1 MKKFLAVLLVVLS
14 GAVALFADD
23 VADVK
28 AVIVKDLELVA
39 KGDFAGSFA
48 LYAPD
53 YRETGSDGNNITYEH
68 CKVIMLAVD
77 GKHPE
82 EFLLM
87 AAIAENNGA
96 MPSAEAVEQ
105 LRAAARAPE
114 IVKKYEELLPQ
125 VIAQAKSLAE
135 QHLKTL
141 EFVSVEVD
149 GDKAVAVIEYDSKDE
164 ETGKVRREIETISL
178 RKTDGAW
185 LKYRSVSKYK

>member
-1 MKKFLAVLLVVLS
+1 MKKFLAVLLVALS
-14 GAVALFADD
+14 GAFALFADD

-28 AVIVKDLELVA
+28 SAIVKDWELVV

-68 CKVIMLAVD
+68 CKVIMLALD

-87 AAIAENNGA
+87 AAIADNKGA
-96 MPSAEAVEQ
+96 MPPAETVARI
-105 LRAAARAPE
+105 RAAARNPE
-114 IVKKYEELLPQ
+114 FVKKYEELLPR
-125 VIAQAKSLAE
+125 VVAHGKALAE

-141 EFVSVEVD
+141 EFVSVKVD
-149 GDKAVAVIEYDSKDE
+149 GDKAVAVIEYDSNDE
-164 ETGKVRREIETISL
+164 ETGKVKREIETISL
-178 RKTDGAW
+178 RKTGGAW
-185 LKYRSVSKYK
+185 LKYRSVSKDK